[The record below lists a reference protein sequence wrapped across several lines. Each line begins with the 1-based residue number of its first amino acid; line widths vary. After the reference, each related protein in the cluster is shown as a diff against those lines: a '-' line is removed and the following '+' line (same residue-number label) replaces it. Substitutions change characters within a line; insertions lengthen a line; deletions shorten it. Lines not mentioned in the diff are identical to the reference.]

1 MCFTRGIAYQGTRKA
16 KLNIYNGTHSMNTL
30 YSKNN
35 LISIIISSDN
45 NKKNLDVL
53 VHVDELI
60 VINKR

>member
-1 MCFTRGIAYQGTRKA
+1 
-16 KLNIYNGTHSMNTL
+16 MNTL
-30 YSKNN
+30 YSKSN

-53 VHVDELI
+53 GHVDELI